1 MNKFFKGAIV
11 VGVGCTMLAT
21 TALTACGGQ
30 ALDTEKRPLMLSIGS
45 VDDNYNPF
53 FYSALNDGELVSMT
67 QISMLTIDSNG
78 DIACGDDWPTVVQD
92 YKYTMY
98 NTKEVGSGTP
108 TGVVTSKGQTGT
120 GSMDGRT
127 EYEFLIKD
135 GIKFSDGQPLTI
147 KDVLFNLYVYLDY
160 AYTGSSTMYSTDIQG
175 LKAYRLQ
182 TPGLADDGSSTE
194 WDNRFRELAEARKD
208 KLVRWSDDANSS
220 QEIPAELK
228 EDFALVDKYFE
239 EEINSDWN
247 ALSTSWSETFKH
259 AYRFEEVWQAYLF
272 QEGIIEVQTRL
283 NEHGATVEI
292 FEDKNGNGIR
302 DDDVNNPDNSE
313 KYYTTL
319 DPNQTGSGVEGVVA
333 AARII
338 EEVEAAATP
347 EKVADYIANHH
358 EDGVTITEQMAKE
371 ALWKEACIKI
381 VKRQYL
387 TKGTD
392 GYTNVLNYWATG
404 SKVLEKFIGDEST
417 KYFEDQKEQGR
428 GVDSIEGI
436 TTHKTDT
443 FNGQNLGGEYDVL
456 KIVING
462 IDPKAIFNF
471 AFAVTPLHYYSGSWT
486 NSKGVTTN
494 YVTEFNFVDNF
505 GVAVGDSNF
514 FRDVLGAPEKNSLP
528 VGAGAYKA
536 TNFNGEDNITGGFKS
551 GDNIFRYKRNEH
563 FHTTGKNIQNAKI
576 KFVNYKVYND
586 DKIMEALIKGE
597 IDYGMPNAS
606 YSNFNL
612 ASQPQNSHLAKEN
625 YRTGGYGYVGINPK
639 KVPEYPIR
647 LAIMKAM
654 DVNKALAMYTT
665 RLSEKIYR
673 PMSSTSWAYPTGIGP
688 HETIG
693 EYQAD
698 EVKLKAELE
707 ELVYKAGYTKGPDG
721 ILRKETQKEGMAN
734 AANDTKL
741 DIKFTIAG
749 ESVADHPAYAMFL
762 DAKEILESVGFK
774 ITVSADSRA
783 LKMLA
788 SGDLAVWAAAWSSS
802 VDPDMYQI
810 YHKDSKATSVKNWN
824 YPNILQDTA
833 TWSYEFGIIDELSDK
848 IDEARTVLGK
858 EQRKAIYGDCL
869 DLVMELAV
877 EFPVYQRDDLCI
889 YNKNVIAANSL
900 VKNPNHNLGLFGKI
914 WEINYV

>member
-11 VGVGCTMLAT
+11 IGVGCTMLAT

-67 QISMLTIDSNG
+67 QISMLTIDSDG

-108 TGVVTSKGQTGT
+108 TGVVTSEGQTGT

-175 LKAYRLQ
+175 LKAYRSQ
-182 TPGLADDGSSTE
+182 TPGLADDGSTDFDS
-194 WDNRFRELAEARKD
+194 RFRELAQDRITN
-208 KLVRWSDDANSS
+208 LLNWSNGRVDTYDADDLAVVD
-220 QEIPAELK
+220 ELFK
-228 EDFALVDKYFE
+228 

-272 QEGIIEVQTRL
+272 QEGIIEVQTKL
-283 NEHGATVEI
+283 NDYGATVEI
-292 FEDKNGNGIR
+292 FEDKNGNGKR
-302 DDDVNNPDNSE
+302 DDDVNNSDNSE

-319 DPNQTGSGVEGVVA
+319 DPNQKGSQQGAEGTVS

-347 EKVADYIANHH
+347 EKIADYIANHN

-371 ALWKEACIKI
+371 ALWKEACLKI

-392 GYTNVLNYWATG
+392 GYTNVLSYWATG
-404 SKVLEKFIGDEST
+404 SKVLERFIGDEST
-417 KYFEDQKEQGR
+417 KYFKTHQG
-428 GVDSIEGI
+428 VKSIKGI
-436 TTHKTDT
+436 TTYKTDT
-443 FNGQNLGGEYDVL
+443 FNGQKLGGEYDVL

-486 NSKGVTTN
+486 NSETGVTTN
-494 YVTEFNFVDNF
+494 YVTEFNGVDNF
-505 GVAVGDSNF
+505 GVAVGDSDF

-551 GDNIFRYKRNEH
+551 GDNIFRYKRNEY

-586 DKIMEALIKGE
+586 DKIMEALSKGE

-606 YSNFNL
+606 LSNFNL
-612 ASQPQNSHLAKEN
+612 ISQSQNSHLAKEN

-654 DVNKALAMYTT
+654 NVNKALAMYGTQ
-665 RLSEKIYR
+665 LAEGINR
-673 PMSSTSWAYPTGIGP
+673 PMSSTSWAYPRGIGP

-698 EVKLKAELE
+698 EALLKAELE
-707 ELVYKAGYTKGPDG
+707 ELVAKAGYTKGPDG
-721 ILRKETQKEGMAN
+721 ILMKDEQKEGMAN
-734 AANDTKL
+734 AADDTKL

-788 SGDLAVWAAAWSSS
+788 NGELAVWAAAWSSS

-824 YPNILQDTA
+824 YPNILQDQS
-833 TWSYEFGIIDELSDK
+833 TWSYEFDIIDELSDK

-858 EQRKAIYGDCL
+858 EQRKTIYGECL

-877 EFPVYQRDDLCI
+877 EFPVYQRDDLCV